1 MAPSRKPLIHDIGE
15 ENSMSDEKPKR
26 VPAELTAERKE
37 EIREIVDRN
46 KPLFRRLS

>member
-1 MAPSRKPLIHDIGE
+1 MP
-15 ENSMSDEKPKR
+15 DEKPKR
-26 VPAELTAERKE
+26 VNTELSAERKE